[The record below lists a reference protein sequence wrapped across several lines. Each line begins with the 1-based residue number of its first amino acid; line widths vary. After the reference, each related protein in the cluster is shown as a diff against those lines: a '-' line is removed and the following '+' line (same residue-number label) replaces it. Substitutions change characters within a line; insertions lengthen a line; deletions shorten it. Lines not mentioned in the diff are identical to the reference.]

1 MLSDVTKEAKQDQL
15 VPQLN
20 QTPSS
25 TFFVYNCYLPVVQDF
40 MNQPPTL
47 QVRNSNES
55 FPQILKQTD
64 SLQMGHLGAGMS
76 MPSFQFGASTPFIN
90 AEDVMRNVQ
99 PQTTQ
104 NHFASFILNEQLKP
118 QNQFQKNRIIEGTQI
133 LCDIEIVLISR
144 YFDMKANV
152 FCSPNNKYNLKEDTS
167 ISNSEWLKDRM
178 SYRYKKPIKEA
189 FCDMIEAIQ
198 KEGEVN
204 MKSIIQ
210 PIKFQQNGF
219 DSIERQVPKSVKL
232 EKPFSFFIL
241 EIQQLISQF
250 IFNTY

>member
-1 MLSDVTKEAKQDQL
+1 MLSDAIKEGKQDQL

-20 QTPSS
+20 QAPSN

-47 QVRNSNES
+47 QVRNSSES

-64 SLQMGHLGAGMS
+64 SLQMGHLGGGLS
-76 MPSFQFGASTPFIN
+76 IPSFQFGASTPFIN

-104 NHFASFILNEQLKP
+104 NHFASYILNEQLKP
-118 QNQFQKNRIIEGTQI
+118 QNQIQKNRIIEGTQI

-144 YFDMKANV
+144 YFDMKASV
-152 FCSPNNKYNLKEDTS
+152 FCPPNNKYNLKEDTS

-178 SYRYKKPIKEA
+178 SYRYKKPIKES
-189 FCDMIEAIQ
+189 FWNMIEVIQ
-198 KEGEVN
+198 KEGELN

-219 DSIERQVPKSVKL
+219 DSLERQVPKSVKL
-232 EKPFSFFIL
+232 DKPFSFFIL

-250 IFNTY
+250 LFINY

>member
-1 MLSDVTKEAKQDQL
+1 MLSEANKDTRQDQL

-25 TFFVYNCYLPVVQDF
+25 TFFVYNCYIPVVQDF

-47 QVRNSNES
+47 QVRNSSES

-64 SLQMGHLGAGMS
+64 SLQMGHLGGGMS
-76 MPSFQFGASTPFIN
+76 IPSFQFGASTPFIN

-118 QNQFQKNRIIEGTQI
+118 QNMPQKNRIIEGTQI

-144 YFDMKANV
+144 YFDMKASV
-152 FCSPNNKYNLKEDTS
+152 FCSPNNKYNLKDDTS

-178 SYRYKKPIKEA
+178 SYRYKKPIKES
-189 FCDMIEAIQ
+189 FCDMIEVIQ
-198 KEGEVN
+198 KEGETN
-204 MKSIIQ
+204 MKGIVQ

-219 DSIERQVPKSVKL
+219 DSIERQVPKSVKQ
-232 EKPFSFFIL
+232 EKPFSHFIL

>member
-1 MLSDVTKEAKQDQL
+1 MFSEATKEAKPDQL

-20 QTPSS
+20 QNPSS
-25 TFFVYNCYLPVVQDF
+25 TFFVYNCYIPVVQDF

-47 QVRNSNES
+47 QVRNSSES

-64 SLQMGHLGAGMS
+64 SLQMGHLGGGMS
-76 MPSFQFGASTPFIN
+76 IPSFQFGASTPFIN

-99 PQTTQ
+99 PQPTQ

-118 QNQFQKNRIIEGTQI
+118 QNQPQKNRIIEGTQI
-133 LCDIEIVLISR
+133 MCDIEIVLISR
-144 YFDMKANV
+144 YFDMKATV

-178 SYRYKKPIKEA
+178 SYRYKKPIKES
-189 FCDMIEAIQ
+189 FCDMIEVIQ
-198 KEGEVN
+198 KEGESN
-204 MKSIIQ
+204 MKGIIQ

-232 EKPFSFFIL
+232 EKPFSLFIL
-241 EIQQLISQF
+241 EIQQLVSQF
-250 IFNTY
+250 LFNTY